1 MAQIWLQDVHSY
13 TNIFADMQL
22 NHFYRWLQS
31 TKSLLYEPALKRT
44 IQVFMRKLLVQ
55 LLVELQRIGS
65 TTIYGNLNK
74 IILATKRWSLI
85 DTRLYI
91 KVILEHL
98 QLKDLTSTI
107 CLELK
112 SIYHCLWW
120 FDDKNYCGF
129 RIWSNAKGQIDDNID
144 NNDEEE
150 TIFDWN
156 MIVYL
161 PRVVQDYFET
171 IM

>member
-1 MAQIWLQDVHSY
+1 M
-13 TNIFADMQL
+13 
-22 NHFYRWLQS
+22 
-31 TKSLLYEPALKRT
+31 
-44 IQVFMRKLLVQ
+44 
-55 LLVELQRIGS
+55 ELQRIGS

-74 IILATKRWSLI
+74 IILATKRWSLV

-120 FDDKNYCGF
+120 FDDENDCGF
-129 RIWSNAKGQIDDNID
+129 RIWSNAKGQINDND
-144 NNDEEE
+144 VEE

-161 PRVVQDYFET
+161 PRFVQDYFET

>member
-1 MAQIWLQDVHSY
+1 
-13 TNIFADMQL
+13 L
-22 NHFYRWLQS
+22 NENVLSCLFS
-31 TKSLLYEPALKRT
+31 
-44 IQVFMRKLLVQ
+44 IQ
-55 LLVELQRIGS
+55 LLIELQRIGS

-74 IILATKRWSLI
+74 IILATKRWSLA

-120 FDDKNYCGF
+120 YDDKNYCGF
-129 RIWSNAKGQIDDNID
+129 RIWSNTKGQIDDNID
-144 NNDEEE
+144 NDDEEE

>member
-1 MAQIWLQDVHSY
+1 LQVLPSR
-13 TNIFADMQL
+13 I
-22 NHFYRWLQS
+22 
-31 TKSLLYEPALKRT
+31 
-44 IQVFMRKLLVQ
+44 Q
-55 LLVELQRIGS
+55 LLIELQRIGS

-74 IILATKRWSLI
+74 IILATKRWSRK
-85 DTRLYI
+85 DTHLYI

-98 QLKDLTSTI
+98 QMKDLTSSI

-129 RIWSNAKGQIDDNID
+129 RVWSNSNKLAHDDTEEEG
-144 NNDEEE
+144 EEE

>member
-1 MAQIWLQDVHSY
+1 M
-13 TNIFADMQL
+13 
-22 NHFYRWLQS
+22 
-31 TKSLLYEPALKRT
+31 
-44 IQVFMRKLLVQ
+44 
-55 LLVELQRIGS
+55 ELQRIGS

-74 IILATKRWSLI
+74 IILATKRWSLV

-120 FDDKNYCGF
+120 FDDKKLLAQS
-129 RIWSNAKGQIDDNID
+129 RWD
-144 NNDEEE
+144 
-150 TIFDWN
+150 
-156 MIVYL
+156 
-161 PRVVQDYFET
+161 
-171 IM
+171 

>member
-1 MAQIWLQDVHSY
+1 MYNHL
-13 TNIFADMQL
+13 FL
-22 NHFYRWLQS
+22 NFS
-31 TKSLLYEPALKRT
+31 
-44 IQVFMRKLLVQ
+44 IQ

-65 TTIYGNLNK
+65 ITVYANLNK
-74 IILATKRWSLI
+74 IILATKRWSRT

-91 KVILEHL
+91 KVILDHL
-98 QLKDLTSTI
+98 QMKDLTSTI

-129 RIWSNAKGQIDDNID
+129 RIWSNSKGRIDDQISQASQPEEE
-144 NNDEEE
+144 EEE

-171 IM
+171 IMYKIEKKIQS